1 MKICRLI
8 FAAVLLMPTAAMAQ
22 GGASNGT
29 TGKPASINAVQVGGR
44 DPSSNLQALKV
55 DANGALITSSGASGA
70 SSDQVQGNVASGSI
84 DAGNPLKVGGVYN
97 STLPTLTNGQRGDGQ
112 VGTRGSLNVTLMAQD
127 STTAISG
134 VEDNVD
140 AVATVSSLSRLPTA
154 ARGYVYNGTSWDRA
168 AGTTAGA
175 YSQGNAASG
184 ATDSGNPVKIGGVYN
199 STTPTLTTG
208 QRGDLQI
215 DAKASLRVGIYGENG
230 AVSLGITNAALADG
244 KSNSVGLG
252 YSLLSSYGMVY
263 NGSTWDRLRGDA
275 NGTVVQPALSSTFWK
290 YAAASGGIAN
300 TTTAVTVKA
309 AAGASVR
316 NYVMS
321 MQCSH
326 DTLGAVTELA
336 IRDGAA
342 GTVIWRGKLN
352 TTAVDGSGTTINFD
366 PPLQGTANTLTE
378 IVTLTAVTGG
388 VYCNLQGYTG
398 V

>member
-1 MKICRLI
+1 MKRIAI
-8 FAAVLLMPTAAMAQ
+8 MFAALLLAPGVALAQ

-55 DANGALITSSGASGA
+55 DASGALLVAAGGATT
-70 SSDQVQGNVASGSI
+70 DQVQGNVASGAADS
-84 DAGNPLKVGGVYN
+84 GNPVKVGGRYN
-97 STLPTLTNGQRGDGQ
+97 SSLPTLTNGQRGDLQ
-112 VGTRGSLNVTLMAQD
+112 LN
-127 STTAISG
+127 
-134 VEDNVD
+134 
-140 AVATVSSLSRLPTA
+140 
-154 ARGYVYNGTSWDRA
+154 A
-168 AGTTAGA
+168 AGGLITQLAD
-175 YSQGNAASG
+175 N
-184 ATDSGNPVKIGGVYN
+184 N
-199 STTPTLTTG
+199 
-208 QRGDLQI
+208 
-215 DAKASLRVGIYGENG
+215 
-230 AVSLGITNAALADG
+230 GITNWFVSPGVDAHTNNAA
-244 KSNSVGLG
+244 G
-252 YSLLSSYGMVY
+252 YVFYTRQTLF
-263 NGSTWDRLRGDA
+263 NGSTWDRARGDT

-290 YAAASGGIAN
+290 YAAASSGIVN

-326 DTLGAVTELA
+326 DTLGAVTEFA

-342 GTVIWRGKLN
+342 GTVMWRGKLQ
-352 TTAVDGSGTTINFD
+352 TTATDASGATINFE

-398 V
+398 A